1 MNGLGVAFLLS
12 LGTVVS
18 NSFARFAYALML
30 PAMRND
36 LAWNWSQAGWLNTA
50 NAFGYLAG
58 ALLARGLVDRVGNRA
73 LFIAGMPVTALALF
87 ATGLVDDLLA
97 LSVLRAMAG
106 VAGAMVFVCGGALAG
121 NVFPDDPR
129 RATLAIT
136 VFFGGSGA
144 GLVLCGAGIPLLLER
159 GGDAAWPQAWLAM
172 GVASLAMTV
181 AAIAAARAIAEPAAL
196 DPRRSAQRVAA
207 GGGDAGGAPG
217 VAPAPASVDS
227 GAPAWRPRDFV
238 PALLAYTGFGLGYI
252 GYMTFVI
259 AWMREHGASTTDV
272 ILVWSLLG
280 IATLVAPW
288 LWKRPFAEWR
298 GGPVIALVMTV
309 LAAGAGLP
317 LLASGLPAML
327 ASAALFG
334 AGMFS
339 TPSAVSTL
347 IRKQLP
353 KPAWGGAMAVFTIL
367 FAIGQIVGPTVTGW
381 LADLYGSL
389 RPGLA
394 LSALMLLAGAVVALR
409 QKDVASESRG

>member
-1 MNGLGVAFLLS
+1 MNGLGIAFLLS

-36 LAWNWSQAGWLNTA
+36 LGWNWSQAGWLNTA

-58 ALLARGLVDRVGNRA
+58 ALLARALVDRVGNRA
-73 LFIAGMPVTALALF
+73 LFIAGMPATALALL

-97 LSVLRAMAG
+97 LSALRAIAG

-172 GVASLAMTV
+172 GAASLAMTV

-196 DPRRSAQRVAA
+196 ASA
-207 GGGDAGGAPG
+207 GAP
-217 VAPAPASVDS
+217 V
-227 GAPAWRPRDFV
+227 WRPRDFA
-238 PALLAYTGFGLGYI
+238 PALLAYTCFGLGYI

-288 LWKRPFAEWR
+288 LWKRPFAEWC

-317 LLASGLPAML
+317 LLASSLPAML

-394 LSALMLLAGAVVALR
+394 LSVAVLLAGAVMALW

>member
-1 MNGLGVAFLLS
+1 MNGLGVALLLS

-18 NSFARFAYALML
+18 NSFARFAYALVL

-36 LAWNWSQAGWLNTA
+36 LGWNWSQAGWLNTA
-50 NAFGYLAG
+50 NAIGYVVG
-58 ALLARGLVDRVGNRA
+58 ALLARALVDRLGNRV
-73 LFIAGMPVTALALF
+73 LFVAGMPVTALALL
-87 ATGLVDDLLA
+87 ATGFVDGLLA
-97 LSVLRAMAG
+97 LSALRVLAG
-106 VAGAMVFVCGGALAG
+106 VSGAMVFVCGGALAG
-121 NVFPDDPR
+121 NVFPDPR
-129 RATLAIT
+129 RATMAIT
-136 VFFGGSGA
+136 VFFGGSGL
-144 GLVLCGAGIPLLLER
+144 GLVLCGVGIPLLLER
-159 GGDAAWPQAWLAM
+159 GGDSAWPQAWLAM
-172 GVASLAMTV
+172 GAASLAMTV
-181 AAIAAARAIAEPAAL
+181 AAIAAARAIAEPSAL
-196 DPRRSAQRVAA
+196 GAQRVAR
-207 GGGDAGGAPG
+207 GAA
-217 VAPAPASVDS
+217 VQAI
-227 GAPAWRPRDFV
+227 APAWRARDFV

-259 AWMREHGASTTDV
+259 AWMREQGASTTDV
-272 ILVWSLLG
+272 ILVWALLG

-298 GGPVIALVMTV
+298 GGPLIALVMTV

-317 LLASGLPAML
+317 LLASSLPAML

-353 KPAWGGAMAVFTIL
+353 KPAWGGAMAVFTIV
-367 FAIGQIVGPTVTGW
+367 FAAGQIVGPAVTGW

-394 LSALMLLAGAVVALR
+394 LSVAALVAGAGVALS
-409 QKDVASESRG
+409 QKEVGS

>member
-36 LAWNWSQAGWLNTA
+36 LGWNWSQAGWLNTA

-58 ALLARGLVDRVGNRA
+58 ALLARALVDRVGNRA
-73 LFIAGMPVTALALF
+73 LFVAGMPATALALL

-97 LSVLRAMAG
+97 LSALRALAG

-144 GLVLCGAGIPLLLER
+144 GLVLCGAGIPLLLEL
-159 GGDAAWPQAWLAM
+159 GGDAGWPQAWLAM

-181 AAIAAARAIAEPAAL
+181 AAIAAARAIVEPAAIGA
-196 DPRRSAQRVAA
+196 RRPAQGVAPA
-207 GGGDAGGAPG
+207 AA
-217 VAPAPASVDS
+217 VTAASAPAPASASASVR
-227 GAPAWRPRDFV
+227 APAWRPRDFA

-317 LLASGLPAML
+317 LLASSLPAML

-353 KPAWGGAMAVFTIL
+353 KLAWGGAMAVFTIL

-381 LADLYGSL
+381 LADLHGSL

-394 LSALMLLAGAVVALR
+394 LSVAVLLVGAVVALW
-409 QKDVASESRG
+409 QKDVASESRS

>member
-1 MNGLGVAFLLS
+1 MNGLGIAFLLS

-36 LAWNWSQAGWLNTA
+36 LGWNWSQAGWLNTA

-58 ALLARGLVDRVGNRA
+58 ALLARALVDRVGNRA
-73 LFIAGMPVTALALF
+73 LFIAGMPTTALALL
-87 ATGLVDDLLA
+87 ATGLVDDLIA
-97 LSVLRAMAG
+97 LSALRAIAG

-172 GVASLAMTV
+172 GAASLAMTV

-196 DPRRSAQRVAA
+196 ASA
-207 GGGDAGGAPG
+207 GAP
-217 VAPAPASVDS
+217 V
-227 GAPAWRPRDFV
+227 WRPRDFA
-238 PALLAYTGFGLGYI
+238 PALLAYTCFGLGYI

-317 LLASGLPAML
+317 LLASSLPAML

-367 FAIGQIVGPTVTGW
+367 FAIGQILGPTVTGW

-394 LSALMLLAGAVVALR
+394 LSVAVLLVGAVVALW

>member
-1 MNGLGVAFLLS
+1 MNGLGIAFLLS

-36 LAWNWSQAGWLNTA
+36 LGWNWSQAGWLNTA

-58 ALLARGLVDRVGNRA
+58 ALLARALVDRVGNRA
-73 LFIAGMPVTALALF
+73 LFIAGMPATALALL

-97 LSVLRAMAG
+97 LSALRAIAG

-172 GVASLAMTV
+172 GAASLAMTV
-181 AAIAAARAIAEPAAL
+181 TAIAAARAIAEPAAL
-196 DPRRSAQRVAA
+196 ASA
-207 GGGDAGGAPG
+207 GAP
-217 VAPAPASVDS
+217 V
-227 GAPAWRPRDFV
+227 WRPRDFA
-238 PALLAYTGFGLGYI
+238 PALLAYTCFGLGYI

-317 LLASGLPAML
+317 LLASSLPAML

-394 LSALMLLAGAVVALR
+394 LSVAVLLAGAVMALW

>member
-1 MNGLGVAFLLS
+1 MNGLGIAFLLS

-36 LAWNWSQAGWLNTA
+36 LGWNWSQAGWLNTA

-58 ALLARGLVDRVGNRA
+58 ALLARALVDRVGNRA
-73 LFIAGMPVTALALF
+73 LFIAGMPTTALALL

-97 LSVLRAMAG
+97 LSALRAIAG

-172 GVASLAMTV
+172 GAASLAMTV

-196 DPRRSAQRVAA
+196 ASA
-207 GGGDAGGAPG
+207 GAP
-217 VAPAPASVDS
+217 V
-227 GAPAWRPRDFV
+227 WRPRDFA
-238 PALLAYTGFGLGYI
+238 PALLAYTCFGLGYI

-317 LLASGLPAML
+317 LLASSLPAML

-394 LSALMLLAGAVVALR
+394 LSVAVLLAGAVVALW

>member
-1 MNGLGVAFLLS
+1 MNGLGIAFLLS

-36 LAWNWSQAGWLNTA
+36 LGWNWSQAGWLNTA

-58 ALLARGLVDRVGNRA
+58 ALLARALVDRVGNRA
-73 LFIAGMPVTALALF
+73 LFIAGMPATALALL

-97 LSVLRAMAG
+97 LSALRAIAG

-172 GVASLAMTV
+172 GAASLAMTV

-196 DPRRSAQRVAA
+196 ASA
-207 GGGDAGGAPG
+207 GAP
-217 VAPAPASVDS
+217 V
-227 GAPAWRPRDFV
+227 WRPRDFA
-238 PALLAYTGFGLGYI
+238 PALLAYTCFGLGYI

-317 LLASGLPAML
+317 LLASSLPAML

-394 LSALMLLAGAVVALR
+394 LSVAVLLAGAVMALW
-409 QKDVASESRG
+409 QKDVASESRS

>member
-1 MNGLGVAFLLS
+1 MNGLGIAFLLS

-36 LAWNWSQAGWLNTA
+36 LGWNWSQAGWLNTA

-58 ALLARGLVDRVGNRA
+58 ALLARALVDRVGNRA
-73 LFIAGMPVTALALF
+73 LFIAGMPATALALL

-97 LSVLRAMAG
+97 LSALRAIAG

-172 GVASLAMTV
+172 GAASLAMTV

-196 DPRRSAQRVAA
+196 ASA
-207 GGGDAGGAPG
+207 GAP
-217 VAPAPASVDS
+217 V
-227 GAPAWRPRDFV
+227 WRPRDFA

-317 LLASGLPAML
+317 LLASSLPAML

-394 LSALMLLAGAVVALR
+394 LSVAVLLVGAVVALW

>member
-1 MNGLGVAFLLS
+1 MNGLGIAFLLS

-36 LAWNWSQAGWLNTA
+36 LGWNWSQAGWLNTA

-58 ALLARGLVDRVGNRA
+58 ALLARALVDRVGNRA
-73 LFIAGMPVTALALF
+73 LFIAGMPATALALL

-97 LSVLRAMAG
+97 LSALRAIAG

-172 GVASLAMTV
+172 GAASLAMTV

-196 DPRRSAQRVAA
+196 ASA
-207 GGGDAGGAPG
+207 GAP
-217 VAPAPASVDS
+217 V
-227 GAPAWRPRDFV
+227 WRPRDFA
-238 PALLAYTGFGLGYI
+238 PALLAYTCFGLGYI

-317 LLASGLPAML
+317 LLASSLPAML

-367 FAIGQIVGPTVTGW
+367 FALGQIVGPAVTGW

-394 LSALMLLAGAVVALR
+394 LSVAVLLVGAVVALW

>member
-1 MNGLGVAFLLS
+1 MNGLGIAFLLS

-36 LAWNWSQAGWLNTA
+36 LGWNWSQAGWLNTA

-58 ALLARGLVDRVGNRA
+58 ALLARALVDRVGNRA
-73 LFIAGMPVTALALF
+73 LFVAGMPATALALL

-97 LSVLRAMAG
+97 LSALRAIAG

-172 GVASLAMTV
+172 GAASLAMTV

-196 DPRRSAQRVAA
+196 ASA
-207 GGGDAGGAPG
+207 GAP
-217 VAPAPASVDS
+217 V
-227 GAPAWRPRDFV
+227 WRPRDFA
-238 PALLAYTGFGLGYI
+238 PALLAYTCFGLGYI

-317 LLASGLPAML
+317 LLASSLPAML

-394 LSALMLLAGAVVALR
+394 LSVAVLLAGAVMALW

>member
-1 MNGLGVAFLLS
+1 MNGLGIAFLLS

-36 LAWNWSQAGWLNTA
+36 LGWNWSQAGWLNTA

-58 ALLARGLVDRVGNRA
+58 ALLARALVDRVGNRA
-73 LFIAGMPVTALALF
+73 LFIAGMPTTALALL

-97 LSVLRAMAG
+97 LSALRAIAG

-172 GVASLAMTV
+172 GAASLAMTV

-196 DPRRSAQRVAA
+196 ASA
-207 GGGDAGGAPG
+207 GAP
-217 VAPAPASVDS
+217 V
-227 GAPAWRPRDFV
+227 WRPRDFA

-317 LLASGLPAML
+317 LLASSLPAML

-394 LSALMLLAGAVVALR
+394 LSVAVLLAGAVVALW

>member
-1 MNGLGVAFLLS
+1 MNGLGIAFLLS

-36 LAWNWSQAGWLNTA
+36 LGWNWSQAGWLNTA

-58 ALLARGLVDRVGNRA
+58 ALLARALVDRVGNRA
-73 LFIAGMPVTALALF
+73 LFIAGMPATALALL

-97 LSVLRAMAG
+97 LSALRAIAG

-172 GVASLAMTV
+172 GAASLAMTV

-196 DPRRSAQRVAA
+196 ASA
-207 GGGDAGGAPG
+207 GAP
-217 VAPAPASVDS
+217 V
-227 GAPAWRPRDFV
+227 WRPRDFA
-238 PALLAYTGFGLGYI
+238 PALLAYSGFGLGYI

-298 GGPVIALVMTV
+298 GGPVIAWVSP
-309 LAAGAGLP
+309 GLP
-317 LLASGLPAML
+317 PAAALPLPASSLPAML

-394 LSALMLLAGAVVALR
+394 LSVAVLLAGAVMALW

>member
-1 MNGLGVAFLLS
+1 MNGLGIAFLLS

-30 PAMRND
+30 PAMRSD
-36 LAWNWSQAGWLNTA
+36 LGWNWSQAGWLNTA

-58 ALLARGLVDRVGNRA
+58 ALLARALVDRVGNRA
-73 LFIAGMPVTALALF
+73 LFIAGMPATALALL

-97 LSVLRAMAG
+97 LSVLRAIAG

-172 GVASLAMTV
+172 GAASLAMTV

-196 DPRRSAQRVAA
+196 ASA
-207 GGGDAGGAPG
+207 GAP
-217 VAPAPASVDS
+217 V
-227 GAPAWRPRDFV
+227 WRPRDFA

-298 GGPVIALVMTV
+298 CGPVIALVMTV

-317 LLASGLPAML
+317 LLASSLPAML

-394 LSALMLLAGAVVALR
+394 LSVAVLLAGAVMALW
-409 QKDVASESRG
+409 QKDVASESRS

>member
-1 MNGLGVAFLLS
+1 MNGLGIAFLLS

-36 LAWNWSQAGWLNTA
+36 LGWNWSQAGWLNTA

-58 ALLARGLVDRVGNRA
+58 ALLARALVDRVGNRA
-73 LFIAGMPVTALALF
+73 LFIAGMPATALALL

-97 LSVLRAMAG
+97 LSALRAIAG

-172 GVASLAMTV
+172 GAASLAMTV

-196 DPRRSAQRVAA
+196 ASA
-207 GGGDAGGAPG
+207 GAP
-217 VAPAPASVDS
+217 V
-227 GAPAWRPRDFV
+227 WRPRDFA
-238 PALLAYTGFGLGYI
+238 PALLAYTCFGLGYI

-317 LLASGLPAML
+317 LLASSLPAML

-394 LSALMLLAGAVVALR
+394 LSVAVLLAGAVMALW

>member
-1 MNGLGVAFLLS
+1 MNGLGIAFLLS

-36 LAWNWSQAGWLNTA
+36 LGWNWSQAGWLNTA

-58 ALLARGLVDRVGNRA
+58 ALLARALVDRVGNRA
-73 LFIAGMPVTALALF
+73 LFVAGMPATALALL

-97 LSVLRAMAG
+97 LSALRAIAG

-172 GVASLAMTV
+172 GAASLAMTV

-196 DPRRSAQRVAA
+196 ASA
-207 GGGDAGGAPG
+207 GAP
-217 VAPAPASVDS
+217 V
-227 GAPAWRPRDFV
+227 WRPRDFA
-238 PALLAYTGFGLGYI
+238 PALFAYTGFGLGYI

-272 ILVWSLLG
+272 ILVWCVLG

-298 GGPVIALVMTV
+298 CGPVIALVMTV

-317 LLASGLPAML
+317 LLASSLPAML

-394 LSALMLLAGAVVALR
+394 LSVAVLLAGAVMALW

>member
-1 MNGLGVAFLLS
+1 VNGLGIAFLLS

-36 LAWNWSQAGWLNTA
+36 LGWNWSQAGWLNTA

-58 ALLARGLVDRVGNRA
+58 ALLARALVDRVGNRA
-73 LFIAGMPVTALALF
+73 LFVAGMPATALALL

-97 LSVLRAMAG
+97 LSALRAIAG

-172 GVASLAMTV
+172 GAASLAMTV

-196 DPRRSAQRVAA
+196 ASA
-207 GGGDAGGAPG
+207 GAP
-217 VAPAPASVDS
+217 V
-227 GAPAWRPRDFV
+227 WRPRDFA

-298 GGPVIALVMTV
+298 CGPVIALVMTV

-317 LLASGLPAML
+317 LLASSLPAML

-394 LSALMLLAGAVVALR
+394 LSVAVLLAGAVMALW

>member
-1 MNGLGVAFLLS
+1 MNGLGIAFLLS

-36 LAWNWSQAGWLNTA
+36 LGWNWSQAGWLNTA

-58 ALLARGLVDRVGNRA
+58 ALLARALVDRVGNRA
-73 LFIAGMPVTALALF
+73 LFIAGMPATALALL

-97 LSVLRAMAG
+97 LSALRAIAG

-172 GVASLAMTV
+172 GAASLAMTV

-196 DPRRSAQRVAA
+196 ASA
-207 GGGDAGGAPG
+207 GAP
-217 VAPAPASVDS
+217 V
-227 GAPAWRPRDFV
+227 WRPRDFA

-298 GGPVIALVMTV
+298 CGPVIALVMTV

-317 LLASGLPAML
+317 LLASSLPAML

-394 LSALMLLAGAVVALR
+394 LSVAVLLAGAVMALW

>member
-1 MNGLGVAFLLS
+1 MNGLGIAFLLS

-36 LAWNWSQAGWLNTA
+36 LGWNWSQAGWLNTA

-58 ALLARGLVDRVGNRA
+58 ALLARALVDRVGNRA
-73 LFIAGMPVTALALF
+73 LFIAGMPATALALL

-97 LSVLRAMAG
+97 LSALRAIAG

-172 GVASLAMTV
+172 GAASLAMTV

-196 DPRRSAQRVAA
+196 TSA
-207 GGGDAGGAPG
+207 GAP
-217 VAPAPASVDS
+217 V
-227 GAPAWRPRDFV
+227 WRPRDFA

-259 AWMREHGASTTDV
+259 AWMREHGASTVDV

-298 GGPVIALVMTV
+298 CGPVIALVMTV

-317 LLASGLPAML
+317 LLASSLPAML

-394 LSALMLLAGAVVALR
+394 LSVAVLLAGAVVALW

>member
-1 MNGLGVAFLLS
+1 MNGLGIAFLLS

-36 LAWNWSQAGWLNTA
+36 LGWNWSQAGWLNTA

-58 ALLARGLVDRVGNRA
+58 ALLARALVDRVGNRA
-73 LFIAGMPVTALALF
+73 LFIAGMPATALALL

-97 LSVLRAMAG
+97 LSVLRAIAG

-172 GVASLAMTV
+172 GAASLAMTV

-196 DPRRSAQRVAA
+196 ASA
-207 GGGDAGGAPG
+207 GAP
-217 VAPAPASVDS
+217 V
-227 GAPAWRPRDFV
+227 WRPRDFA

-317 LLASGLPAML
+317 LLASSLPAML

-394 LSALMLLAGAVVALR
+394 LSVAVLLVGAVVALW

>member
-1 MNGLGVAFLLS
+1 MNGLGIAFLLS

-36 LAWNWSQAGWLNTA
+36 LGWNWSQAGWLNTA

-58 ALLARGLVDRVGNRA
+58 ALLARALVDRVGNRA
-73 LFIAGMPVTALALF
+73 LFVAGMPATALALL

-97 LSVLRAMAG
+97 LSALRAIAG

-172 GVASLAMTV
+172 GAASLAMTV

-196 DPRRSAQRVAA
+196 ASA
-207 GGGDAGGAPG
+207 GAP
-217 VAPAPASVDS
+217 V
-227 GAPAWRPRDFV
+227 WRPRDFA
-238 PALLAYTGFGLGYI
+238 PALLAYTCFGLGYI

-298 GGPVIALVMTV
+298 CGPVIALVMTV

-317 LLASGLPAML
+317 LLASSLPAML

-381 LADLYGSL
+381 LADLNGSL

-394 LSALMLLAGAVVALR
+394 LSVAVLLVGAVVALW

>member
-1 MNGLGVAFLLS
+1 MNGLGIAFLLS

-36 LAWNWSQAGWLNTA
+36 LGWNWSQAGWLNTA

-58 ALLARGLVDRVGNRA
+58 ALLARALVDRVGNRA
-73 LFIAGMPVTALALF
+73 LFIAGMPATALALL

-97 LSVLRAMAG
+97 LSALRAIAG

-172 GVASLAMTV
+172 GAASLAMTV

-196 DPRRSAQRVAA
+196 ASA
-207 GGGDAGGAPG
+207 GAP
-217 VAPAPASVDS
+217 V
-227 GAPAWRPRDFV
+227 WRPRDFA

-317 LLASGLPAML
+317 LLASSLPAML

-394 LSALMLLAGAVVALR
+394 LSVAVLLAGAVMALW

>member
-1 MNGLGVAFLLS
+1 MNGLGIAFLLS

-36 LAWNWSQAGWLNTA
+36 LGWNWSQAGWLNTA

-58 ALLARGLVDRVGNRA
+58 ALLARALVDRVGNRA
-73 LFIAGMPVTALALF
+73 LFVAGMPATALALL

-97 LSVLRAMAG
+97 LSVLRAIAG

-172 GVASLAMTV
+172 GAASLAMTV

-196 DPRRSAQRVAA
+196 ASA
-207 GGGDAGGAPG
+207 GAP
-217 VAPAPASVDS
+217 V
-227 GAPAWRPRDFV
+227 WRPRDFA

-298 GGPVIALVMTV
+298 CGPVIALVMTV

-317 LLASGLPAML
+317 LLASSLPAML

-381 LADLYGSL
+381 LADLHGSL

-394 LSALMLLAGAVVALR
+394 LSVAVLLAGAVVALW